1 MITKIAW
8 KNIWFKPL
16 NTLLSI
22 ILLTASV
29 AIITLLILL
38 ENQFEKKFNDN
49 VDGIDLVLGAQG
61 SPLQL
66 ILSSVYQVDAPTGNI
81 DYAEAKTWMQNPAV
95 KKAIPLAFGDNYR
108 GFKIVGTTPDYLTH
122 YGAAIQQGKVFEKNF
137 EVVVGSAVA
146 QKMGLKIGDTFFG
159 SHGNAAEGDVH
170 KEHAYVVTGIASE
183 TGKVVDN
190 VILCTIPSVW
200 AMHEGHDHSHEGEG
214 THDEEHDHEAEE
226 AHSHEDHDHGHDGE
240 EADSHEDHDHGHD
253 GEEAHSHENHDHNH
267 EGDEAHDHEAHDHEA
282 HDHEA
287 HDHEAHDHDA
297 HAEEPISEE
306 GKQITAVILKM
317 RSPMMVLTW
326 QNIIP
331 MNTKMQAASPGR
343 EINRLFSLFGIGIDA
358 LQYLAYGIML
368 ISGISIFIALFNTL
382 KERKYEFALLRVNG
396 ASRLQLLLLV
406 LIESLLLCIT
416 GFIFGTVVGRIGLG
430 LISGSSET
438 EFKISFNPL
447 EFVWEKEGYL
457 LGLTIFVGI
466 LAAVIPAVKAYS
478 LNISKTLANA

>member
-16 NTLLSI
+16 NTALSI

-38 ENQFEKKFNDN
+38 DEQFEKKFNSN
-49 VDGIDLVLGAQG
+49 IDGIDMVLGAQG

-81 DYAEAKTWMQNPAV
+81 DYAEAKTWMHSPMV
-95 KKAIPLAFGDNYR
+95 KSAIPLAFGDNYLGYR
-108 GFKIVGTTPDYLTH
+108 IVGTTPEYLTK
-122 YGAAIQQGKVFEKNF
+122 YGAVLKEGKVFDKNF
-137 EVVVGSAVA
+137 EVVVGSEIA
-146 QKMGLKIGDTFFG
+146 QKLGVKVGDKFFG
-159 SHGNAAEGDVH
+159 SHGDAAEGELHED
-170 KEHAYVVTGIASE
+170 HAYHVTGIAAP
-183 TGKVVDN
+183 TGRVVDN
-190 VILCTIPSVW
+190 LILCNVPSVW
-200 AMHEGHDHSHEGEG
+200 AMHDHGEEGHGESAEGEDN
-214 THDEEHDHEAEE
+214 HEHDGHEHEAV
-226 AHSHEDHDHGHDGE
+226 ADG
-240 EADSHEDHDHGHD
+240 
-253 GEEAHSHENHDHNH
+253 
-267 EGDEAHDHEAHDHEA
+267 EAHDHEGHDQN
-282 HDHEA
+282 
-287 HDHEAHDHDA
+287 A
-297 HAEEPISEE
+297 HAEGKEHHDHGEVISEE
-306 GKQITAVILKM
+306 GKEITAVLIQFRGKM
-317 RSPMMVLTW
+317 GFITW
-326 QNIIP
+326 PRLVAQ
-331 MNTKMQAASPGR
+331 NTKMQAASPAR
-343 EINRLFSLFGIGIDA
+343 EINRLFTLFGIGLDA

-368 ISGISIFIALFNTL
+368 ISGISIFIALYNTL

-416 GFIFGTVVGRIGLG
+416 GFVFGTIVGRVALS
-430 LISGSSET
+430 LISGSSES

>member
-38 ENQFEKKFNDN
+38 QDQFEKKFSDN
-49 VDGIDLVLGAQG
+49 IDGIDMVLGAQG

-81 DYAEAKTWMQNPAV
+81 DYNEAKKWMKHPFV
-95 KKAIPLAFGDNYR
+95 ETAIPLAFGDNYR
-108 GFKIVGTTPDYLTH
+108 GFRIVGTTPEYLH
-122 YGAAIQQGKVFEKNF
+122 KYGAEITDGKVFDKNF

-146 QKMGLKIGDTFFG
+146 QKMNIKVGDKFFG
-159 SHGNAAEGDVH
+159 SHGDSEEGEVH
-170 KEHAYVVTGIASE
+170 ENHAYIVTGIASS

-190 VILCTIPSVW
+190 LILSNIPSVW
-200 AMHEGHDHSHEGEG
+200 AMHDHEHDHEHEGGALEDHDHEGHDH
-214 THDEEHDHEAEE
+214 HDHEAAE
-226 AHSHEDHDHGHDGE
+226 
-240 EADSHEDHDHGHD
+240 
-253 GEEAHSHENHDHNH
+253 
-267 EGDEAHDHEAHDHEA
+267 EAHDHEDHMAAEEEGEE
-282 HDHEA
+282 HHHE
-287 HDHEAHDHDA
+287 DGHDHD
-297 HAEEPISEE
+297 HAEEVHDHVDIPVSEE
-306 GKQITAVILKM
+306 GKEITAVLIKFKSKM
-317 RSPMMVLTW
+317 GIVTW
-326 QNIIP
+326 PRLIP
-331 MNTKMQAASPGR
+331 QNTKMQGALPAI
-343 EINRLFSLFGIGIDA
+343 EINRLFTLFGIGLDA

-396 ASRLQLLLLV
+396 ASRLQLLMLV
-406 LIESLLLCIT
+406 LIESLLLCVT
-416 GFIFGTVVGRIGLG
+416 GYIFGTIVGRLALS
-430 LISGSSET
+430 LISGSSES

-457 LGLTIFVGI
+457 FLLTIFVGV
-466 LAAVIPAVKAYS
+466 LAAVIPAVKAYG